1 MSWMQLIEPAVMIR
15 RETGGEDGSAVAVE
29 TLDKNVLRTM
39 ANSPA
44 ALRGY
49 LALFEAMS
57 AGILSA
63 RLREQIALAVS
74 EANMCQYCVAAHT
87 VAGRRVGL
95 EEAEIRA
102 AREAQAADARVEA
115 ALRFARRVVEYRGD
129 LTDEEF
135 EAVRRAGFSDGEIAE
150 IIATVVLTIYTNYFN
165 MVAQTEIDFSV

>member
-1 MSWMQLIEPAVMIR
+1 MQLIDPRMAWNDPE
-15 RETGGEDGSAVAVE
+15 GGDGPAVAVE
-29 TLDKNVLRTM
+29 ALDKNVLRTM

-49 LALFEAMS
+49 LLLYSAMS
-57 AGILSA
+57 EGILSP
-63 RLREQIALAVS
+63 RVREQIALTVS

-87 VAGRRVGL
+87 MAGRSVGL
-95 EEAEIRA
+95 DEAEIRA
-102 AREAQAADARVEA
+102 AREAQASDARVEA

-150 IIATVVLTIYTNYFN
+150 VIATIVLTIYANYFN
-165 MVAQTEIDFSV
+165 MVAQTEIDFAI

>member
-1 MSWMQLIEPAVMIR
+1 MQLIEPAVVVWN
-15 RETGGEDGSAVAVE
+15 EPGKGDGPAVAGE
-29 TLDKNVLRTM
+29 ALDKNVLRTM

-49 LALFEAMS
+49 LALYGAMS
-57 AGILSA
+57 DGILSA
-63 RLREQIALAVS
+63 RVREQIALTVS
-74 EANMCQYCVAAHT
+74 EANMCQYCVAAHS
-87 VAGRRVGL
+87 VAGRTVGL

-102 AREAQAADARVEA
+102 AREAQASDPRVET

-150 IIATVVLTIYTNYFN
+150 IIATVVLTIYANYFN